1 MTTRIRIVL
10 ADDQA
15 IIRDGLETVLNLVE
29 DFEVVGTAADGAEAV
44 ALIAAEHPDVALMD
58 LRMPVLDGAA
68 ATRRVTE
75 ETPETAV
82 LVLTTFADDADIVAA
97 LRAGARGYLTKD
109 AGRAELAAAIRAV
122 AAGQSTFSAPVR
134 DVLLGRIGA
143 PDPAR
148 DAAESEAPVTPGTE
162 SGVAADAA
170 ADADPASANA
180 LAARFPA
187 LTARER
193 EVYALILQGR
203 SNGEIA
209 QALYVGVATVKTHV
223 NAVFAKLGVRD
234 RAQAIAK
241 GLGRA

>member
-1 MTTRIRIVL
+1 MTERIRIVL

-15 IIRDGLETVLNLVE
+15 IIRDGLETVLGLVE
-29 DFEVVGTAADGAEAV
+29 DFEVVGTAGDGAEAV
-44 ALIAAEHPDVALMD
+44 ALIAATHPDVALMD

-68 ATRRVTE
+68 ATRRVTA
-75 ETPETAV
+75 ETPGTAV

-143 PDPAR
+143 PHA
-148 DAAESEAPVTPGTE
+148 VTP
-162 SGVAADAA
+162 DAA
-170 ADADPASANA
+170 APDAHGRVEPSLADTDPDPASATA
-180 LAARFPA
+180 LATRFPA

-209 QALYVGVATVKTHV
+209 EALYVGVATVKTHV
-223 NAVFAKLGVRD
+223 NALFAKLGVRD

-241 GLGRA
+241 GLGSV

>member
-1 MTTRIRIVL
+1 MTARIRIVL

-68 ATRRVTE
+68 ATRRVSV
-75 ETPETAV
+75 ETPGTAV

-109 AGRAELAAAIRAV
+109 AGRAELATAIRAV

-143 PDPAR
+143 P
-148 DAAESEAPVTPGTE
+148 GT
-162 SGVAADAA
+162 DAA
-170 ADADPASANA
+170 ASPDAAAGPATESAATAATEPDADPASAEA
-180 LAARFPA
+180 LAVRFPA

-209 QALYVGVATVKTHV
+209 QTLYVGVATVKTHV
-223 NAVFAKLGVRD
+223 NALFAKLGVRD
-234 RAQAIAK
+234 RAQAISK

>member
-1 MTTRIRIVL
+1 MSGRIRIVI

-15 IIRDGLETVLNLVE
+15 IIRDGLETVLGLVP

-44 ALIAAEHPDVALMD
+44 ALIAAQHPDVALMD

-68 ATRRVTE
+68 ATRRVTA
-75 ETPETAV
+75 ETPGTAV

-109 AGRAELAAAIRAV
+109 AGRVELAAAIRAV
-122 AAGQSTFSAPVR
+122 AAGQSTFSEPVR

-143 PDPAR
+143 PA
-148 DAAESEAPVTPGTE
+148 
-162 SGVAADAA
+162 AA
-170 ADADPASANA
+170 ADPDPASPEA

-187 LTARER
+187 LTGRER
-193 EVYALILQGR
+193 EVLGLIIQGR

-209 QALYVGVATVKTHV
+209 DALFVGVSTVKTHI
-223 NAVFAKLGVRD
+223 NALFAKLGVRD
-234 RAQAIAK
+234 RAQAIAR
-241 GLGRA
+241 GLGTGP

>member
-15 IIRDGLETVLNLVE
+15 IIRDGLETVLDLVE

-44 ALIAAEHPDVALMD
+44 ALIAATRPDVALMD

-68 ATRRVTE
+68 ATRRVTA
-75 ETPETAV
+75 ETPGTAV
-82 LVLTTFADDADIVAA
+82 PVLTTFADDADIVAA

-134 DVLLGRIGA
+134 DVLLGRIDA
-143 PDPAR
+143 PDATAP
-148 DAAESEAPVTPGTE
+148 DAHGPSLAGT
-162 SGVAADAA
+162 DP
-170 ADADPASANA
+170 DPASAAA
-180 LAARFPA
+180 LATRFPA

-193 EVYALILQGR
+193 EVYALILLGR

-223 NAVFAKLGVRD
+223 NALFAKLGVRD

-241 GLGRA
+241 GLGRG

>member
-1 MTTRIRIVL
+1 MTERIRIVL

-15 IIRDGLETVLNLVE
+15 IIRDGLETVLGLVE
-29 DFEVVGTAADGAEAV
+29 DFEVVGAAGDGAEAV
-44 ALIAAEHPDVALMD
+44 ALIAATHPDVALMD

-68 ATRRVTE
+68 ATRRVTA
-75 ETPETAV
+75 ETPGTAV

-143 PDPAR
+143 PHA
-148 DAAESEAPVTPGTE
+148 VTP
-162 SGVAADAA
+162 DAA
-170 ADADPASANA
+170 APDAHGRVEPSLADTDPDPDPASATA
-180 LAARFPA
+180 LATRFPA

-193 EVYALILQGR
+193 EVYALILRGR

-209 QALYVGVATVKTHV
+209 EALYVGVATVKTHV
-223 NAVFAKLGVRD
+223 NALFAKLGVRD

-241 GLGRA
+241 GLGSV

>member
-1 MTTRIRIVL
+1 MTARIRIVL

-44 ALIAAEHPDVALMD
+44 ALIAAERPDVALMD
-58 LRMPVLDGAA
+58 LRMPVLDGAS
-68 ATRRVTE
+68 ATRRVSV
-75 ETPETAV
+75 ETPGTAV

-109 AGRAELAAAIRAV
+109 AGRAELATAIRAV

-143 PDPAR
+143 PDQAPN
-148 DAAESEAPVTPGTE
+148 AAGL
-162 SGVAADAA
+162 DAA
-170 ADADPASANA
+170 ASPATESAATAATEPDADPASAEA
-180 LAARFPA
+180 LAVRFPA

-209 QALYVGVATVKTHV
+209 QTLYVGVATVKTHV
-223 NAVFAKLGVRD
+223 NALFAKLGVRD
-234 RAQAIAK
+234 RAQAISK

>member
-1 MTTRIRIVL
+1 MTDRIRIVL

-15 IIRDGLETVLNLVE
+15 IIRDGLETVLGLVE
-29 DFEVVGTAADGAEAV
+29 DFEVVGTAGDGAEAV
-44 ALIAAEHPDVALMD
+44 ALIAATHPDVALMD
-58 LRMPVLDGAA
+58 LRMPMLDGAA
-68 ATRRVTE
+68 ATRRVTA
-75 ETPETAV
+75 ETPGTAV

-143 PDPAR
+143 PDAITP
-148 DAAESEAPVTPGTE
+148 DATAPNAHGRVEPSRTDTNP
-162 SGVAADAA
+162 
-170 ADADPASANA
+170 DPASAA
-180 LAARFPA
+180 TLATRFPA

-209 QALYVGVATVKTHV
+209 EALYVGVATVKTHV
-223 NAVFAKLGVRD
+223 NALFAKLEVRD

-241 GLGRA
+241 GLGSA

>member
-68 ATRRVTE
+68 ATRRVTA

-143 PDPAR
+143 PEPAH
-148 DAAESEAPVTPGTE
+148 DAADPETAGTPGME
-162 SGVAADAA
+162 SGAA
-170 ADADPASANA
+170 ADADPASASV
-180 LAARFPA
+180 LAVRFPA

>member
-1 MTTRIRIVL
+1 MTARIRIVL

-15 IIRDGLETVLNLVE
+15 IIRDGLETVLSLVE

-44 ALIAAEHPDVALMD
+44 ALIAAERPDVALMD

-68 ATRRVTE
+68 ATRRVTA

-82 LVLTTFADDADIVAA
+82 LVLTTFADDADIVSA

-122 AAGQSTFSAPVR
+122 SAGQSTFSAPVR
-134 DVLLGRIGA
+134 DVLLGRLDAPAGTAGA
-143 PDPAR
+143 AGSRP
-148 DAAESEAPVTPGTE
+148 
-162 SGVAADAA
+162 AA
-170 ADADPASANA
+170 ASDAKPGGTGAEPVADPASPEA
-180 LAARFPA
+180 LATRFPA

-209 QALYVGVATVKTHV
+209 QTLFVGVATVKTHV
-223 NAVFAKLGVRD
+223 NALFAKLGVRD